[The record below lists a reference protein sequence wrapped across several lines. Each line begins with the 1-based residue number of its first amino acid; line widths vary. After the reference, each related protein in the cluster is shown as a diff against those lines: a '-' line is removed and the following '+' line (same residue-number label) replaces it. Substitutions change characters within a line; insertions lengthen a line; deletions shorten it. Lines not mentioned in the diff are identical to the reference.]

1 MIKKNILRVLL
12 LEKRSYESLLALN
25 AAGKHRSSIV
35 DSMLNAQRQ
44 RVRHSIENL
53 LKVKPQAQ
61 SKCYREMSE
70 L

>member
-12 LEKRSYESLLALN
+12 FEKRSYESLLALN
-25 AAGKHRSSIV
+25 AAGKYQSLTV
-35 DSMLNAQRQ
+35 DSMLKAKRR
-44 RVRHSIENL
+44 RVRQSIENL

-61 SKCYREMSE
+61 SQCYREMSE